1 MIKNGI
7 SDLKKKRQ
15 LSNKLLDK
23 CYASS
28 GGEKRFAPGF
38 SLHKYFI
45 HPSYELSAGSEAVL
59 WSCEL
64 IWPECVMQE
73 HFAACF

>member
-28 GGEKRFAPGF
+28 GGEKRFALGF
-38 SLHKYFI
+38 SLHK
-45 HPSYELSAGSEAVL
+45 
-59 WSCEL
+59 
-64 IWPECVMQE
+64 
-73 HFAACF
+73 